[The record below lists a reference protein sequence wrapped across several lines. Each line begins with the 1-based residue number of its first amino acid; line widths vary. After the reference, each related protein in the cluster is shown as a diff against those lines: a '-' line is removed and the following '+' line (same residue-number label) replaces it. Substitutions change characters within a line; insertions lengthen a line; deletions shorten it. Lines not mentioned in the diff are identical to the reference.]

1 MRKVAIA
8 AAVSLVLL
16 SACSNSSDSS
26 KLLDSEVGSA
36 DSSPNGE
43 STVPPAT
50 DAPVPTPSVKIPS
63 VLPTSL
69 VVTPLKPG
77 TGDKA
82 ANGDTVIVR
91 YVGVRSKDGKEF
103 DSNYDGEPFSVEL
116 GSGSVI
122 KGWDQGLVNS
132 QAGGQLQLDIPSDLA
147 YGAQSQGD
155 IIGPNE
161 ALTFVIDVLAVIHP
175 VDPAS
180 EPVLVIKPAK
190 VEKVITE
197 ELVDGTGPGAVE
209 GQTIIFHYIF
219 YRGDTGA
226 KLYSSWSGAPATIQ
240 LTKGVGGD
248 SSVDALIEGLVG
260 TKVGGRRQISVPG
273 ASAFGGKGDSGLGL
287 PAGTDVVLVA
297 DLLAVY

>member
-26 KLLDSEVGSA
+26 KLTDSEVGSA

-63 VLPTSL
+63 VLPTAL

-91 YVGVRSKDGKEF
+91 YVGVRSRDGKEF

-161 ALTFVIDVLAVIHP
+161 ALTFVIDVLAVIQP

-260 TKVGGRRQISVPG
+260 TKVGGRRQNSVPG